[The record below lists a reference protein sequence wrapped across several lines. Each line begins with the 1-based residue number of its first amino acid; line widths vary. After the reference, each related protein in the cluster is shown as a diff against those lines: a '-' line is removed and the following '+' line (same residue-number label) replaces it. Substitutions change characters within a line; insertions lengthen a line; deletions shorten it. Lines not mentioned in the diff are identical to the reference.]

1 MAPGAVPTPREDQR
15 AGASW
20 PALEEMIGP
29 RGRLADVVPGFQR
42 RVGQERMMRAV
53 ARAIEDRE
61 LLVVEAGTGT
71 GKTLAYLLPAV
82 LSGEQVILSTGTK
95 TLQDQLAQKQIPF
108 VREALG
114 VHFTAAV
121 LKGRGSYLCLHAL
134 GAAQKTPGLAL
145 DQHAELWRIASWAG
159 RTATGDRA
167 ELSDVHEGSPVW
179 RAVTTDAEQCLG
191 RRCPEFDACFL
202 MKARREAEAADV
214 IIVNHHLLFADLALR
229 AASGFSLL
237 PNAGAVVFDEAHHIE
252 DVAAS
257 HFGVAV
263 SDVRLRRF
271 GQDVRRWLGASR
283 APDRGLGGDLAQLE
297 RDVERLYSLFRALA
311 PRGRID
317 GVPLGDEHLSAYY
330 KLDNTLR
337 AVEGG
342 LAGVAAQDAETVA
355 RLEERAR
362 LLRAELA
369 ALVLRERPEH
379 VHWVELG
386 PRATFLRAAPTAV
399 GGLLAE
405 RLLAAFPAVVFTS
418 ATLTTSGTFGHFLG
432 RLGLPPDTAT
442 LQVESPF
449 DYASQA
455 LLYLPRDM
463 PPPTAANATQALAE
477 RIGALVALTEGRAL
491 LLFTSFRQ
499 LKAVYDAVRHAGLPY
514 PLLVQGEGSKEALLD
529 RFRASRAAVLFATA
543 TFWEGVDIVGD
554 ALSLVVIDRLP
565 FAPPSDPMVEARSEA
580 VRARGESPF
589 ESYQVPSAVI
599 TLKQGFGRL
608 VRHQDD
614 RGIVAILDP
623 RVVTARYG
631 RAFLES
637 LPPARCAATM
647 DEVVAWWRGG
657 EEEVVGEGASGER
670 SEIDRGE

>member
-1 MAPGAVPTPREDQR
+1 
-15 AGASW
+15 
-20 PALEEMIGP
+20 MIGP
-29 RGRLADVVPGFQR
+29 AGRLAEVVPGFQR

-53 ARAIEDRE
+53 ARAIEERE

-114 VHFTAAV
+114 VNFSAAV

-134 GAAQKTPGLAL
+134 GVARRSPALAL
-145 DQHAELWRIASWAG
+145 DHHAELWRIARWGAG
-159 RTATGDRA
+159 TKTGDRA
-167 ELSDVHEGSPVW
+167 ELEHVSEGSPVW
-179 RAVTTDAEQCLG
+179 RAVTVDAEQCLG
-191 RRCPEFDACFL
+191 RRCPDFDACFL
-202 MKARREAEAADV
+202 MKARREAESADV
-214 IIVNHHLLFADLALR
+214 LIVNHHLFFADLALR
-229 AASGFSLL
+229 ATSGFSLL

-252 DVAAS
+252 DVAAA
-257 HFGVAV
+257 HFGVVV
-263 SDVRLRRF
+263 SDSRVKRLAH
-271 GQDVRRWLGASR
+271 DVRRWLTASR
-283 APDRGLGGDLAQLE
+283 APDRGLGGDLAQLD
-297 RDVERLYSLFRALA
+297 RDVERLFALFRPLA
-311 PRGRID
+311 QRGRID
-317 GVPLGDEHLSAYY
+317 GVALGEAHLGAYY

-337 AVEGG
+337 ALEGG
-342 LAGVAAQDAETVA
+342 LAAVAPHDPETVE
-355 RLEERAR
+355 RLAQRSA
-362 LLRAELA
+362 LLRGDLA
-369 ALVLRERPEH
+369 ALVLRERADH

-386 PRATFLRAAPTAV
+386 PRATFLRAAPTGV
-399 GGLLAE
+399 GGLLAD

-418 ATLTTSGTFGHFLG
+418 ATLTTSGTFDHFRG

-442 LQVESPF
+442 LRVDSPF
-449 DYASQA
+449 DYPRQA

-463 PPPTAANATQALAE
+463 PPPTAPTASAALAE
-477 RIGALVALTEGRAL
+477 RILALVTLTEGRAL

-499 LKAVYDAVRHAGLPY
+499 LQAVHGVLRSAGLPY
-514 PLLVQGEGSKEALLD
+514 PLLVQGDGSKEALLE
-529 RFRASRAAVLFATA
+529 RFRGSRSAVLLATA
-543 TFWEGVDIVGD
+543 TFWEGVDVVGD

-580 VRARGESPF
+580 VRARGENPF
-589 ESYQVPSAVI
+589 ASYQVPSAVI

-623 RVVTARYG
+623 RIVTAGYG

-637 LPPARCAATM
+637 LPPAARAATM
-647 DEVVAWWRGG
+647 DEVTAWWRGG
-657 EEEVVGEGASGER
+657 CAADAGGSAVDEEKT
-670 SEIDRGE
+670 EIDTPG